1 MITNLNSEDGGSTP
15 SETLVFNHLT
25 TRSNNSGNRYFY
37 TSPWKPRIMIR
48 RYVIVWCVMMKF
60 VSTQKMQR
68 NEKFHWMYLVI
79 TI

>member
-37 TSPWKPRIMIR
+37 TSPWKPRIM
-48 RYVIVWCVMMKF
+48 
-60 VSTQKMQR
+60 
-68 NEKFHWMYLVI
+68 
-79 TI
+79 